1 MSKELVTALERIK
14 RDYIDPPDMKT
25 RQQIPKNDVYNAL
38 KDAGFLTSGMKRLH
52 LDSKYWACSKREFQ
66 DWIRWDWTNKKKYI
80 SEQYDCDNYA
90 FSFKARCDR
99 VIGINTVA
107 LVIDYSGGHA
117 YNLVVFT
124 DSPAELYEPQGDR
137 FVDMG
142 TGISKN
148 EIYKMKDGY
157 ILL

>member
-1 MSKELVTALERIK
+1 MGKLIEAMERFEK
-14 RDYIDPPDMKT
+14 DYVKPPEMKT
-25 RQQIPKNDVYNAL
+25 LAKLEKNDVYHAL

-52 LDSKYWACSKREFQ
+52 LDSTYWSCSKKEFQ
-66 DWIRWDWTNKKKYI
+66 DWIRWDWKNKKKYI

-99 VIGINTVA
+99 KIGVNTVA

-117 YNLVVFT
+117 YNLVIFT
-124 DSPAELYEPQGDR
+124 DSPAELYEPQSDR
-137 FVDMG
+137 FVSMG

-148 EIYKMKDGY
+148 EVYKMTDGY
-157 ILL
+157 III